1 MIEKTMPA
9 TQIVRFGLF
18 EVDLRSGELSKS
30 GLKVKLQEKPFQMLA
45 ALLERPG
52 EAVSKQELREKLWG
66 ADTFVE
72 FNSSLKMA
80 ANKLRTALGDSAG
93 KPRFIETLARRGYRV
108 IAPVEKDA
116 AAVGA
121 ATGSREDRVKLA
133 VLPFHTMGGE
143 SGEEFFSEGLTDE
156 ITARLGSLSPERLGV
171 VARASAMRYKHTD
184 KGIDQI
190 GQELGVDYVLE
201 GNVLHS
207 DCRVRITGGLVQASD
222 QTYLWTKSYE
232 REISDVLAL
241 QRNVA
246 ESMAKEIQVVL
257 LPKRPIPLIRSR
269 RPDGWPKTLTS
280 ELNARRQ
287 ASRLHSR
294 TEEVGRRK

>member
-30 GLKVKLQEKPFQMLA
+30 GLRVKLQEKPFQMLA

-121 ATGSREDRVKLA
+121 ATGPREDRVKLA

-190 GQELGVDYVLE
+190 GRELGVDYVLE

-207 DCRVRITGGLVQASD
+207 GRRVRITGGLIQVSD
-222 QTYLWTKSYE
+222 QTYLWAKSYE
-232 REISDVLAL
+232 HEMSDVLAL
-241 QRNVA
+241 QRKVA
-246 ESMAKEIQVVL
+246 ESMAKEIQVVF
-257 LPKRPIPLIRSR
+257 LPQGAHPSYSL
-269 RPDGWPKTLTS
+269 
-280 ELNARRQ
+280 A
-287 ASRLHSR
+287 AA
-294 TEEVGRRK
+294 

>member
-30 GLKVKLQEKPFQMLA
+30 GLRVKLQEKPFQMLA

-133 VLPFHTMGGE
+133 VLPFHTMGGGE

-184 KGIDQI
+184 KTIDQI

-201 GNVLHS
+201 GNVFHS
-207 DCRVRITGGLVQASD
+207 GRRVRITGGLIQVSD
-222 QTYLWTKSYE
+222 QTYLWAKSYE
-232 REISDVLAL
+232 HEMSDVLPL
-241 QRNVA
+241 QRKVA
-246 ESMAKEIQVVL
+246 ESMAKEIQVVF
-257 LPKRPIPLIRSR
+257 LPQGAHPSYSL
-269 RPDGWPKTLTS
+269 
-280 ELNARRQ
+280 A
-287 ASRLHSR
+287 AA
-294 TEEVGRRK
+294 

>member
-80 ANKLRTALGDSAG
+80 ANKLRRALGDSAG

-108 IAPVEKDA
+108 IAPIEKD

-121 ATGSREDRVKLA
+121 AAASREDRVKLA

-143 SGEEFFSEGLTDE
+143 SGQEFFSEGLTDE
-156 ITARLGSLSPERLGV
+156 MTARLGSLSPERLGV

-207 DCRVRITGGLVQASD
+207 GRRVRITGGLIQVSD
-222 QTYLWTKSYE
+222 QTYLWAKSYE
-232 REISDVLAL
+232 HEMSDVLAL
-241 QRNVA
+241 QRKVA
-246 ESMAKEIQVVL
+246 ESMGKEIQVVF
-257 LPKRPIPLIRSR
+257 LPQGVHPSYSL
-269 RPDGWPKTLTS
+269 
-280 ELNARRQ
+280 A
-287 ASRLHSR
+287 AA
-294 TEEVGRRK
+294 

>member
-80 ANKLRTALGDSAG
+80 ANKLRTALGDSAE

-108 IAPVEKDA
+108 IAPVEKNA
-116 AAVGA
+116 AAGGA
-121 ATGSREDRVKLA
+121 AASREDRVKLA
-133 VLPFHTMGGE
+133 VLPFYTVGGE
-143 SGEEFFSEGLTDE
+143 SGQEFFSEGLTEE
-156 ITARLGSLSPERLGV
+156 ITAQLGSLSPQRLGV
-171 VARASAMRYKHTD
+171 VARVSAMRCNRTD

-190 GQELGVDYVLE
+190 GRELGVDYVLE

-246 ESMAKEIQVVL
+246 ESMAKEIQAVL
-257 LPKRPIPLIRSR
+257 LPRGVDPSYSL
-269 RPDGWPKTLTS
+269 
-280 ELNARRQ
+280 A
-287 ASRLHSR
+287 AA
-294 TEEVGRRK
+294 